1 METATST
8 ALYEQ
13 AKQQWEE
20 VVDLGLHG
28 SEDIVYG
35 IMPLLVKGL
44 EFDPHHLPSLD
55 LLSDLLMEI
64 GACDEALEVAEKLC
78 DLAPDEL
85 DYQQKRVILANED
98 PQRRRTVRAYLRQ
111 KRQRLIHDH
120 AVH

>member
-13 AKQQWEE
+13 AKHQWEE
-20 VVDLGLHG
+20 AVDLGLHG

-35 IMPLLVKGL
+35 IIPLLVKGL
-44 EFDPHHLPSLD
+44 ELDPDHLPSLD

-64 GACDEALEVAEKLC
+64 GAYDEALEFAEKLC
-78 DLAPDEL
+78 DVVPDES
-85 DYQQKRVILANED
+85 DYQQKRAVLADDDSN
-98 PQRRRTVRAYLRQ
+98 RRRAVRAYLRQ